1 MRRRRATR
9 ESSKVRTM
17 NPRICLLLAAAL
29 LAAGCGDR
37 FIVGYDYRVASRDPK
52 ITSEQILG
60 VVTRSLDRPEA
71 SASSSAT
78 AWAKVDEK
86 TGEVTFTLGAFG
98 EGKTTSI
105 RNTEARLLRDLRYGF
120 GDRVEL
126 FCNGERLRADGT
138 VEPRASSAVPPPAQ
152 GEAGLGP

>member
-1 MRRRRATR
+1 M
-9 ESSKVRTM
+9 SS
-17 NPRICLLLAAAL
+17 RIFLPLAAVL
-29 LAAGCGDR
+29 LAAGCGEQYV
-37 FIVGYDYRVASRDPK
+37 VGYDYRVASRDPQ
-52 ITSEQILG
+52 ITSEQILR

-71 SASSSAT
+71 SASTTAT

-98 EGKTTSI
+98 VGKTTSI
-105 RNTEARLLRDLRYGF
+105 RNAESRLLRDLRYGF

-138 VEPRASSAVPPPAQ
+138 VEPRASSAAPPPAPE
-152 GEAGLGP
+152 GAGLGP

>member
-1 MRRRRATR
+1 
-9 ESSKVRTM
+9 M
-17 NPRICLLLAAAL
+17 NSRICLLLAAAL

-37 FIVGYDYRVASRDPK
+37 YVVGYDYRVASRDPK
-52 ITSEQILG
+52 ITSAQILG
-60 VVTRSLDRPEA
+60 VVTRSLNPPEA

-86 TGEVTFTLGAFG
+86 TGEVIFTLGAFG

-126 FCNGERLRADGT
+126 FCNGERVRADGT
-138 VEPRASSAVPPPAQ
+138 VEPRPSSTTPPPAQ
-152 GEAGLGP
+152 GEAGSGP